1 MTSSLR
7 NNDTADSDEDAEAM
21 VMPVARRF
29 SLSASALKAH
39 NQVRTISRYVVQ
51 SSQSQRERL

>member
-1 MTSSLR
+1 MTPSL
-7 NNDTADSDEDAEAM
+7 NDNDTADSDEDAKAM
-21 VMPVARRF
+21 VMPMARRF